1 MSALLAVIARA
12 EALLATIASVVLG
25 ATMAIVA
32 TDVVMRY
39 GFNHPFGWSY
49 DLVSLYFTLVLFY
62 FCLSRAF
69 SAHAH
74 VAVDI
79 LHYYV
84 SARTRRVF
92 ALISCTLSAPLF
104 AIIAAVTFQ
113 RAVDAFARHDIIE
126 GAIEWPTWAYLALAP
141 LGTALLTLRL
151 LVDATA
157 HAVALSGG
165 PELIPLPP
173 LARSDEGLEG
183 ASFE

>member
-1 MSALLAVIARA
+1 MTTLLAGIAKA
-12 EALLATIASVVLG
+12 ETFLATIAAIVLG
-25 ATMAIVA
+25 AVMLIVA

-39 GFNHPFGWSY
+39 GFNRPFRWSY

-69 SAHAH
+69 AAHAH

-92 ALISCTLSAPLF
+92 ALITCIVAAPLF
-104 AIIAAVTFQ
+104 ATIAVVTFH
-113 RAVDAFARHDIIE
+113 RAVHAFARNDIIE
-126 GAIEWPTWAYLALAP
+126 GAIEWPTWAYLVLAP

-151 LVDATA
+151 LADAAA
-157 HAVALSGG
+157 HAVALGGG

-173 LARSDEGLEG
+173 LARSDKGIDE

>member
-1 MSALLAVIARA
+1 MSALLTAIAKA
-12 EALLATIASVVLG
+12 EALLATIASVVL
-25 ATMAIVA
+25 AAVMTIVA

-39 GFNHPFGWSY
+39 GFNRPFGWSY

-92 ALISCTLSAPLF
+92 ALMTCVIAAPLF
-104 AIIAAVTFQ
+104 AAIAAVTFQ

-151 LVDATA
+151 LADAAA
-157 HAVALSGG
+157 HAVALGGG

-173 LARSDEGLEG
+173 LARSDEGIDG

>member
-1 MSALLAVIARA
+1 MSALIAAIGKA
-12 EALLATIASVVLG
+12 EASLAAIASAVLF
-25 ATMAIVA
+25 AVMAIVA
-32 TDVVMRY
+32 SDVAMRY
-39 GFNHPFGWSY
+39 VFNHPFGWSY

-74 VAVDI
+74 VGVDI

-84 SARTRRVF
+84 SARTRRIF
-92 ALISCTLSAPLF
+92 ALMSCILSAPLF
-104 AIIAAVTFQ
+104 ATIAVVTFQ
-113 RAVDAFARHDIIE
+113 RAIDAFARHDIIE

-151 LVDATA
+151 LADAVA
-157 HAVALSGG
+157 HAIALGGG

-173 LARSDEGLEG
+173 LARSDEGIDG
-183 ASFE
+183 AAFE